1 MSKFEWVQL
10 ETLSAEITHLQS
22 RTGAAR
28 GTKNYGLVQLLET
41 DLAAAMERRSRVLAD
56 ISAGLSNA
64 SPAGTRP
71 IDVPAQG
78 RQPEEPQGK
87 QERAGS
93 IEANVSHQLPAIHSS
108 ETPSAKG
115 DLEVWDKLTATDLE
129 RVKSGVAT
137 RRAEMLARHAE
148 ELKALQ
154 SEQAEID
161 AVEKAIAVFT
171 QKFKITSAEIV
182 PLGDERVPV
191 QAG

>member
-22 RTGAAR
+22 RIGAAR

-71 IDVPAQG
+71 IGVPAQG

-87 QERAGS
+87 QERAGA
-93 IEANVSHQLPAIHSS
+93 IEANVSHRLPAINSP

-115 DLEVWDKLTATDLE
+115 DLEVWDKLTAADLE
-129 RVKSGVAT
+129 HVKSGVAT

-148 ELKALQ
+148 ELKPLEA
-154 SEQAEID
+154 EQAEID
-161 AVEKAIAVFT
+161 AIEKAIAIFT

-182 PLGDERVPV
+182 PLGGERVPV

>member
-22 RTGAAR
+22 RIAAAR

-64 SPAGTRP
+64 SPVGTRP
-71 IDVPAQG
+71 IGAPAQE
-78 RQPEEPQGK
+78 RQPEEAPGK
-87 QERAGS
+87 QESAGS
-93 IEANVSHQLPAIHSS
+93 IETNVSHQLPAEHSS
-108 ETPSAKG
+108 ETPSATG
-115 DLEVWDKLTATDLE
+115 DLEVWDKLTAADLE

-148 ELKALQ
+148 ELQALE

-161 AVEKAIAVFT
+161 AVEKAIAMFT

-182 PLGDERVPV
+182 SLGGERVPV